1 MRLGARVIVAEAGGL
16 RGMGD
21 VELELCGLL
30 SVLMELIF
38 LRRLA
43 HAVGV
48 LGFEN
53 TRMTCMLGGRSVS
66 IDYFRK

>member
-1 MRLGARVIVAEAGGL
+1 MWTFERFNGI
-16 RGMGD
+16 D
-21 VELELCGLL
+21 
-30 SVLMELIF
+30 F